1 MSVRSLGALARQR
14 RNVVQPTPPP
24 AAAAAAA
31 PGADQDGGLSALE
44 QAVPTE
50 IIAFYTTVIAAC
62 QTVSQGDPSAT
73 FTAYRA
79 AIYAVGLVA
88 TAWAAGRS
96 TRTAVSSWGAVLRAP
111 EWWTAVL
118 SFAGWG
124 AAVPGSF
131 LYVWLDPEA
140 LIVAVA
146 TIIASAGLIIGV
158 VLTPRLKTKDPA
170 AQAGPLTM
178 TRRPPGAG
186 PAEAPS

>member
-1 MSVRSLGALARQR
+1 MSVRSVGALARQR
-14 RNVVQPTPPP
+14 RNVVRRPPQ

-31 PGADQDGGLSALE
+31 TGTDQDSGLSALE

-50 IIAFYTTVIAAC
+50 IIAFYTAVIAAC
-62 QTVSQGDPSAT
+62 QTVSESDPNAT

-79 AIYAVGLVA
+79 AIYGVGLVA

-96 TRTAVSSWGAVLRAP
+96 TRTAVTSWAAVLRAP

-118 SFAGWG
+118 SFASWG
-124 AAVPGSF
+124 AAIPGSF

-146 TIIASAGLIIGV
+146 TIIAGAGLI
-158 VLTPRLKTKDPA
+158 
-170 AQAGPLTM
+170 
-178 TRRPPGAG
+178 
-186 PAEAPS
+186 